1 MSAPADTALLRLL
14 QLCSGTLP
22 IGGFTYSQGI
32 EWAVECDWI
41 TDQTSLTDWLT
52 DLIDTSLAQLEIPL
66 LARLYRACEQDDQAV
81 LGYWSDW
88 LLASRESRE
97 LRDEERN
104 RGRALASLLVDL
116 DIPRAAEWRN
126 TLAGCQSAGFALV
139 AHAWQ
144 IPLTQTAQG
153 FAWAWLENLALS
165 GVKLIPLGQTAGQRI
180 LRDLSDAASHAVL
193 RGLELPDDDMGASA
207 PALAIAS
214 SRHETQYTR
223 LFRS

>member
-1 MSAPADTALLRLL
+1 MSGQADATLLRLL

-32 EWAVECDWI
+32 EWAVECGWI
-41 TDQTSLTDWLT
+41 TDQASLTGWLT
-52 DLIDTSLAQLEIPL
+52 DLITTSLAQVEIPVL
-66 LARLYRACEQDDQAV
+66 TRLYRACEQGDDTA
-81 LGYWSDW
+81 LAYWSDW
-88 LLASRESRE
+88 LLANRESRE

-116 DIPRAAEWRN
+116 NIPRAAEWRD
-126 TLAGCQSAGFALV
+126 TLAGCQSAGFAL
-139 AHAWQ
+139 ACHAWQ
-144 IPLTQTAQG
+144 IPLTQAAQG
-153 FAWAWLENLALS
+153 FAWTWLENLALS

-180 LRDLSDAASHAVL
+180 LRDLGDAASHAVQ
-193 RGLELPDDDMGASA
+193 RGRTLPDDDMGASA

>member
-1 MSAPADTALLRLL
+1 MTGQADTALLRLL

-32 EWAVECDWI
+32 EWAVECGWV

-52 DLIDTSLAQLEIPL
+52 DLIDTSLAQVEIPVL
-66 LARLYRACEQDDQAV
+66 VRLYHACAQDDAEA
-81 LGYWSDW
+81 LAYWSDW
-88 LLASRESRE
+88 LLASRESHE

-126 TLAGCQSAGFALV
+126 TLAGCQSAGFAL
-139 AHAWQ
+139 ACHAWQ
-144 IPLTQTAQG
+144 ITLQQAAQG

-180 LRDLSDAASHAVL
+180 LRDLGDAASHAVL
-193 RGLELPDDDMGASA
+193 RGLELPDEDMGASA

>member
-1 MSAPADTALLRLL
+1 MSLNADTSLLRLL

-32 EWAVECDWI
+32 EWAVECGWI
-41 TDQTSLTDWLT
+41 HDQQDLSDWLAE
-52 DLIDTSLAQLEIPL
+52 LIETGLAQVEIPML
-66 LARLYRACEQDDQAV
+66 VRLYRACEQGDAEE
-81 LGYWSDW
+81 LAHWSDW
-88 LLASRESRE
+88 LLATRESRE

-104 RGRALASLLVDL
+104 RGRALASLLVNL
-116 DIPRAAEWRN
+116 DIPRAAAWRD
-126 TLAGCQSAGFALV
+126 TLSNCQTAGFALACV
-139 AHAWQ
+139 AWQ
-144 IPLTQTAQG
+144 IPLPQAAQG
-153 FAWAWLENLALS
+153 FAWAWLENLALA

-180 LRDLSDAASHAVL
+180 LHQLGDVTNRAVQ
-193 RGLELPDDDMGASA
+193 RGLALPDEDMGASA

>member
-1 MSAPADTALLRLL
+1 MSASADTSLLRLL

-22 IGGFTYSQGI
+22 VGGFTYSQGI
-32 EWAVECDWI
+32 EWAVEGGWI
-41 TDQTSLTDWLT
+41 RDQQDLTDWLT
-52 DLIDTSLAQLEIPL
+52 DLIDTSFARVEIPV
-66 LARLYRACEQDDQAV
+66 LARLYHACERDDIHS
-81 LGYWSDW
+81 LIHWSEW

-116 DIPRAAEWRN
+116 DIPQAVGWRD
-126 TLAGCQSAGFALV
+126 TLAGSQSAGFALACV
-139 AHAWQ
+139 AWR
-144 IPLTQTAQG
+144 IPLSQAAEG
-153 FAWAWLENLALS
+153 FSWTWLENLTLA

-180 LRDLSDAASHAVL
+180 LRDLGDVARRGVQ
-193 RGLELPDDDMGASA
+193 RGLALPDEAMGASA

-214 SRHETQYTR
+214 GRHETQYTR